1 MIAKKLSIHE
11 LNSPWIPDFFR
22 YFTWIISESLRKHV
36 LWSDN
41 EKLKRWSDNTQSL
54 LLPPDAFNTYMDLW
68 DRPGWPKNHIFDHV
82 DWKDWALRTSI
93 HYSWIPWILA
103 EMSIHTHEYQSPL
116 TIHTHDKAT
125 KCMSWIIHS
134 NHESWRGLIGSH
146 RPLCGTTDGQEQ
158 NTPHS

>member
-1 MIAKKLSIHE
+1 MNTWL
-11 LNSPWIPDFFR
+11 
-22 YFTWIISESLRKHV
+22 FTIFYMNNIGKLRKHV

-82 DWKDWALRTSI
+82 DWKDWAVRTSI

-134 NHESWRGLIGSH
+134 NHEGAWFKKNMAKYMSQPDTKVHFWNPSTPSIRAEVIGW
-146 RPLCGTTDGQEQ
+146 
-158 NTPHS
+158 